1 MTIEGVNAA
10 KSEDASLEV
19 TVGVASKLVLEGVA
33 AMSED
38 LTSKLEGAIA
48 TKSEGAAAK
57 SEGLT
62 EGVTAEL
69 ETKSDGAA
77 ALTSKLEGA
86 TAELE
91 TESKGAAAMSEDMA
105 TKLQA
110 MLDSETDH
118 TVMKE
123 KLAVA
128 ATPERLMSPVSR
140 VMELVEFGKKN
151 LALTDTRFLSRLQMD
166 LQEIIS
172 SSLSEDQ
179 KGNLL

>member
-33 AMSED
+33 AMSEG
-38 LTSKLEGAIA
+38 LTSKLEGA
-48 TKSEGAAAK
+48 
-57 SEGLT
+57 
-62 EGVTAEL
+62 TAEL
-69 ETKSDGAA
+69 ETKSKGAA

-91 TESKGAAAMSEDMA
+91 TESKGAAAMSEDVA